1 MKKRLTSIL
10 LTLCMVLTLLPVTAY
25 ASLPN
30 NPTPKN
36 GWYYL
41 RCMGNYLNLDAN
53 GNAELRDKTNTPEGN
68 TKWLLRYLGSAG
80 SGGAYA
86 LETVDGKRLGISSIS
101 NGARVK
107 VLPNDPA
114 NPLLSWRLCGEN
126 KPSKDI
132 CSLRPVDNQDM
143 ILNAS
148 GQKKADG
155 TAIILWSHI
164 DKWVC
169 PSHPV
174 PDGTEHSEFRFIPA
188 ENPSAGI
195 AKAPATG
202 WYSLQVFNGNNQR
215 TLNIDASGNAELN
228 RWNPSTEGTREFYVE
243 NKGNN
248 QITARMKDGRYLGI
262 ADPITDGTRV
272 KAVSSPY
279 LWNAYNENTAGL
291 NSSYE
296 RCSLRPPTAT
306 KLVINASNE
315 KSDIGTP
322 VILWTETNMNA
333 PSHAEW
339 TFTVLREDQILAGT
353 VKTSPPAPKPVTPP
367 TNTVTATPSKTSF
380 VMNSK
385 PVSVTA
391 AYTINSTNYLQL
403 RAIAAMLNGTAAQFD
418 VGWDGQYVVIEP
430 GKSYS
435 GAVTDTKLQ
444 KTTNVRQSGTKF
456 KMNGEVFTF
465 ADARLID
472 GNTNYLQLR
481 EFAQKLS
488 GTASQFNMYWDN
500 AAGQAVIQPGVAY
513 TGSASVKEA
522 EFTAEQQ
529 ALAQEFIS
537 MAEEFDAIADKVN
550 ASPELS
556 SNEELVNAMNELA
569 DEIIKADEYFA
580 SPETLTPEVMGGL
593 KVAIEVCRAFIAEAG
608 AALDEIDR

>member
-1 MKKRLTSIL
+1 MHGADPAAGYGICIPSQQPHTEKRL
-10 LTLCMVLTLLPVTAY
+10 VLSSVH
-25 ASLPN
+25 
-30 NPTPKN
+30 
-36 GWYYL
+36 
-41 RCMGNYLNLDAN
+41 GNYLNLDAN

-68 TKWLLRYLGSAG
+68 TKWLLRNLGG
-80 SGGAYA
+80 YAYA

-107 VLPNDPA
+107 VLANDPN

-132 CSLRPVDNQDM
+132 CSLRPIDNQDM

-155 TAIILWSHI
+155 TAIILWTHI

-169 PSHPV
+169 PVEPV
-174 PDGTEHSEFRFIPA
+174 PDGPEHSEFRFIPA
-188 ENPSAGI
+188 DNPDAGT

-202 WYSLQVFNGNNQR
+202 WYCLEVFSGNNQR

-228 RWNPSTEGTREFYVE
+228 RWNSSTEGTREFYVE

-279 LWNAYNENTAGL
+279 LWNAYKENTAGL
-291 NSSYE
+291 KSSYE
-296 RCSLRPPTAT
+296 RCSLRPPAAT
-306 KLVINASNE
+306 TMAINASNK

-322 VILWTETNMNA
+322 VILWTEKNMDA

-339 TFTVLREDQILAGT
+339 TFTVLREDQIPNVQLST
-353 VKTSPPAPKPVTPP
+353 KPTPAPVTPP
-367 TNTVTATPSKTSF
+367 TITVTATPSKTSF

-435 GAVTDTKLQ
+435 GAVTETKLQ
-444 KTTNVRQSGTKF
+444 NTMNVRQSGTKF

-472 GNTNYLQLR
+472 GDTNYLQLR

-488 GTASQFNMYWDN
+488 GTASQFNMYWDS
-500 AAGQAVIQPGVAY
+500 AAGQAVIKPGVAY
-513 TGSASVKEA
+513 TGSAS
-522 EFTAEQQ
+522 
-529 ALAQEFIS
+529 
-537 MAEEFDAIADKVN
+537 
-550 ASPELS
+550 
-556 SNEELVNAMNELA
+556 
-569 DEIIKADEYFA
+569 
-580 SPETLTPEVMGGL
+580 
-593 KVAIEVCRAFIAEAG
+593 
-608 AALDEIDR
+608 